1 MWKLYRAV
9 CSWLPLLKGDSDDT
23 NRSDV
28 VRCDCGCAWQDFWLG
43 CAAHCS
49 WNQGGNHLAV
59 GEIFWFSGKL
69 CILVQ
74 WYLDIGLE
82 DLDQPARKGQAQRM
96 LFGIWLTACCFLS
109 VLSAGWEVSWLSE
122 LPPLENLITRALQ
135 FSLRRWQNELICLY
149 IQTWCLTCLASS
161 WTPQSPYSLW
171 VSSWIYW
178 DLSFPELPCME
189 LLLVT
194 PGRATH
200 FSESYPK
207 SVLDVLLNFQGW
219 ILPKPMEV
227 QLHIRLCCFLF
238 FCIVQGLLFLER
250 FFFLAVPKPLCGAC
264 CSFNLLLGFPIPF

>member
-1 MWKLYRAV
+1 MWKLFRAV
-9 CSWLPLLKGDSDDT
+9 CSWLPLLKEDSDHT

-49 WNQGGNHLAV
+49 WNWGGNHLAV
-59 GEIFWFSGKL
+59 DEIFWFSGKL

-74 WYLDIGLE
+74 WYLDVDLE
-82 DLDQPARKGQAQRM
+82 DLDQPAREWASTENVVWHLVDSM
-96 LFGIWLTACCFLS
+96 LLLECSVCWLRSLLTLRVATSWEPDYQSIAESPEKVTTLTNLS
-109 VLSAGWEVSWLSE
+109 LCTDLMFDVSGV
-122 LPPLENLITRALQ
+122 
-135 FSLRRWQNELICLY
+135 
-149 IQTWCLTCLASS
+149 S
-161 WTPQSPYSLW
+161 WTPRSTYSLW

-200 FSESYPK
+200 FAESCPK
-207 SVLDVLLNFQGW
+207 SVLDVLLNCQGW
-219 ILPKPMEV
+219 ILQKPMEV
-227 QLHIRLCCFLF
+227 QLQIRLCCFLF

-250 FFFLAVPKPLCGAC
+250 FFFLAVPKPLWAVPVA
-264 CSFNLLLGFPIPF
+264 LLISS